1 VSDQVGGVVSA
12 AGSAADSGS
21 VSVDPPALVSPSAA
35 PPRCSGV
42 SVSSVFHKCRDFWKT
57 VGQKRNGPNVTLV
70 RVERTNVTLGPN
82 DIWDERRVGL
92 GWVGLG
98 ELTLRTSPYPPPN
111 AVEQLPD
118 PAFPHLNEYLEM
130 LGAQPDRRSVLLR
143 GEVGGTV
150 HTHRA
155 RTDRML
161 SVPTHGDAPSS
172 L

>member
-1 VSDQVGGVVSA
+1 MQGRLSVPGNSTGYIGVVSFA
-12 AGSAADSGS
+12 ASRRNPRDCGMWT
-21 VSVDPPALVSPSAA
+21 ALVSQRALSA
-35 PPRCSGV
+35 R
-42 SVSSVFHKCRDFWKT
+42 VSS
-57 VGQKRNGPNVTLV
+57 
-70 RVERTNVTLGPN
+70 
-82 DIWDERRVGL
+82 
-92 GWVGLG
+92 
-98 ELTLRTSPYPPPN
+98 YPPPH
-111 AVEQLPD
+111 AVDGLPD
-118 PAFPHLNEYLEM
+118 PPFPHLDEYLEM